1 MSALTATTATDVV
14 HVSAALAA
22 LVRRLAVAG
31 YQPGT
36 PTARPAAVARVDEFC
51 AAEWPC
57 PTCRRPGRRL
67 HTFTHPTNP
76 TAWRSIAFCPACGT
90 GEDL

>member
-1 MSALTATTATDVV
+1 VSALTATAPV
-14 HVSAALAA
+14 HIGDTLAA
-22 LVRRLAVAG
+22 LVRRMAAAG
-31 YQPGT
+31 YRPGT
-36 PTARPAAVARVDEFC
+36 PAGRPPVVASVDEFC

-67 HTFTHPTNP
+67 HTFAHPTNP
-76 TAWRSIAFCPACGT
+76 ARWRSVALCPSCGT

>member
-1 MSALTATTATDVV
+1 MTTLTTTAATDVV
-14 HVSAALAA
+14 HVSVALAA
-22 LVRRLAVAG
+22 LVRRLAAAG
-31 YQPGT
+31 YRPGI
-36 PTARPAAVARVDEFC
+36 PAARPAAVAAVDEFC

-67 HTFTHPTNP
+67 HTFTHLTDP
-76 TAWRSIAFCPACGT
+76 TAWRSVALCRSCGT